1 MSFIDGLLWGL
12 YLFALFQKLETM
24 LFGLLRKPQ
33 QQRILTLRSRE
44 ECEMAEIAN
53 LTGETEDNVR
63 AILSRSRKKLKEM
76 FLKKMNHGL

>member
-1 MSFIDGLLWGL
+1 MSRKTIIREVCD
-12 YLFALFQKLETM
+12 ALILANKLIKQ
-24 LFGLLRKPQ
+24 LKPQ